1 MIVSTPVKMAS
12 PRRTRSNPKNDRDA
26 GDAANTPAPSGLRS
40 KAAQGSQLGHLQNSQ
55 PSQLSQLS
63 QASGRFDGESRV
75 PSPPHVRPA
84 VALALPGT
92 IALVIAAQG
101 TR

>member
-55 PSQLSQLS
+55 PSQLSQ
-63 QASGRFDGESRV
+63 ASGRFDGESRV

>member
-1 MIVSTPVKMAS
+1 MKVSTPVKMAS

-26 GDAANTPAPSGLRS
+26 GDTPAPSGLRS

-55 PSQLSQLS
+55 PSQLSQ
-63 QASGRFDGESRV
+63 ASGRFDGESRV
-75 PSPPHVRPA
+75 PSPPHVRPG